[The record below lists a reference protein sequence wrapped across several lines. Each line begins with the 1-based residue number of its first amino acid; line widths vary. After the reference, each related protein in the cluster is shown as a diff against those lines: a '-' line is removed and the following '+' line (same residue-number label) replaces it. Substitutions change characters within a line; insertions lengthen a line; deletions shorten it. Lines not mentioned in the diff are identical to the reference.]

1 MIPHHIQIHR
11 FEYKNSDSKA
21 RTFHNDGDAYDCRRA
36 DQYSSTILSC
46 KKKKGRGQVQVGL
59 MAEAHKQLLVDNL
72 FDVLINRGG
81 QMERHSQ
88 SCYT

>member
-1 MIPHHIQIHR
+1 M
-11 FEYKNSDSKA
+11 
-21 RTFHNDGDAYDCRRA
+21 
-36 DQYSSTILSC
+36 
-46 KKKKGRGQVQVGL
+46 QVGL

-88 SCYT
+88 